1 MDFLKLKDVNLEPFI
16 DESINAKVSLK
27 HNLLFA

>member
-16 DESINAKVSLK
+16 DESINAKY
-27 HNLLFA
+27 H